1 MGFSYLHDSN
11 FIFKD
16 VSFQIR
22 EGSFVAVMGRSG
34 SGKTSILNLI
44 FRLYDPQEGTIEI
57 DG

>member
-44 FRLYDPQEGTIEI
+44 FEMHKVRHGLFERG
-57 DG
+57 